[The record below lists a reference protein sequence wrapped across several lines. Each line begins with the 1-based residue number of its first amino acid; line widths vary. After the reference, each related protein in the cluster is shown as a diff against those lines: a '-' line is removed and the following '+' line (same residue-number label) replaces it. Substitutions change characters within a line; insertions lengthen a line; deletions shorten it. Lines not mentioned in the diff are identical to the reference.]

1 MKADYIHLAVP
12 ATHNGN
18 TTSII
23 RGDLVQP
30 GSPGG
35 RPAVWAPVEFEL
47 EPGWVVLTQKDGRRL
62 RLPAGDCQV
71 MESAPAL
78 QVFQAASEPF
88 PSQSLGAL
96 PTLKASGN
104 KKAK

>member
-35 RPAVWAPVEFEL
+35 RPPVWAPVEFEL

-78 QVFQAASEPF
+78 
-88 PSQSLGAL
+88 PSVPESVPVAQ
-96 PTLKASGN
+96 KASGN